1 MNALRRFLT
10 RFFAAAI
17 AVFAFAS
24 GPALGA
30 EKQYTLTVSPAT
42 PTASSG
48 PFIFTFTNDGN
59 SSFNSLRLNV
69 PAGWSIPATA
79 TVRSSRGNATVNAA
93 RTEITVND
101 INLPTGAGQFMT
113 VTVPTV
119 TGTATCAP
127 QSGTWS
133 AQPWTG
139 SSVGNGQTFKLKN
152 GTSFPSTT
160 LQACSFTVTGSPAA
174 NVAPT
179 PQIKYYNETATFTV
193 TPPSLSHTTSAS
205 SDTCGGSLSADK
217 TTYTTGPIT
226 AACTVTAN
234 FAPNTMTVV
243 TPDPVYANNKPFSV
257 SVTLDG
263 PIVPV
268 SLGSTCPGFAV
279 TGSSASGNTTT
290 FTATLGL
297 VPAGG
302 SCSVSASAAEYP
314 ATSKSFTVYGGE
326 LGCDAE
332 SNKGGNLDP
341 GLDLAY
347 VNVPPDWGLIR
358 GNNKDGGEC
367 VVVPYTFTLDVT
379 SVPQKA
385 SFIVPPGTGQAV
397 SAQYIV
403 VWKPV
408 AVLPSTDVQNAFW
421 TITRPKLAWKTD
433 GSGNPVYI
441 PALSCVLDPDDF
453 SLVTSTSTPSLNDL
467 LPLIPDQPPF
477 NLAANSAYYPVNSKA
492 KMCVSQLGW
501 TSVGKDTSGNTLI
514 QYWTKVI
521 DQGDGFMSLD

>member
-1 MNALRRFLT
+1 MNGLRGFFT
-10 RFFAAAI
+10 RYVAAVL
-17 AVFAFAS
+17 AVFALSTGVAF
-24 GPALGA
+24 GA
-30 EKQYTLTVSPAT
+30 EKQYILAVNPAS

-48 PFIFTFTNDGN
+48 PFTFTFTNDGN
-59 SSFNSLRLNV
+59 SSFNSLSLTV
-69 PAGWSIPATA
+69 PDGWTIPPTA
-79 TVRSSRGNATVNAA
+79 TVTSSRGNASVNAA
-93 RTEITVND
+93 RKVITVND
-101 INLPTGAGQFMT
+101 INLPTGAGQFMP
-113 VTVPTV
+113 VTVSAV

-139 SSVGNGQTFKLKN
+139 SSVGSGQTFKLKT
-152 GTSFPSTT
+152 GTSSPSTT
-160 LQACSFTVTGSPAA
+160 LPVCSFMVTGSPAA
-174 NVAPT
+174 NFTPT
-179 PQIKYYNETATFTV
+179 SQIKNYNETATFTI
-193 TPPSLSHTTSAS
+193 TAPAGSHTTSATS
-205 SDTCGGSLSADK
+205 TCGGSLSADMA
-217 TTYTTGPIT
+217 TFTTGPIT

-243 TPDPVYANNKPFSV
+243 TPDPVYADNKPFNV

-268 SLGSTCPGFAV
+268 SLGSTCPGFV
-279 TGSSASGNTTT
+279 ETGSSVSGNTTT
-290 FTATLGL
+290 FTAKLGM

-302 SCSVSASAAEYP
+302 SCSVTASATGYP
-314 ATSKSFTVYGGE
+314 ATSKSFTVFGGT
-326 LGCDAE
+326 LGCTAAT
-332 SNKGGNLDP
+332 NKAGNLDP

-358 GNNKDGGEC
+358 GNNKDGAAC
-367 VVVPYTFTLDVT
+367 VVVPYTFTLDTV
-379 SVPQKA
+379 SVPQRA

-421 TITRPKLAWKTD
+421 TITRPKLAWKPD

-441 PALSCVLDPDDF
+441 PALSCVLDPDNF
-453 SLVTSTSTPSLNDL
+453 SLVTSTSVPSLNDL
-467 LPLIPDQPPF
+467 LPLIPNQPPF
-477 NLAANSAYYPVNSKA
+477 NLTANNAIYPVGSKA

-501 TSVGKDTSGNTLI
+501 SSVGVDGSGNTLI